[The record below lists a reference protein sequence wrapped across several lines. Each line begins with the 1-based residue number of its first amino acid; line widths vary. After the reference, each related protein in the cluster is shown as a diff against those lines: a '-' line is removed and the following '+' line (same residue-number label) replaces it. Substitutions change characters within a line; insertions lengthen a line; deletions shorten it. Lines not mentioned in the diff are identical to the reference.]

1 MKDSEKRVPQEKVLH
16 EHRSG
21 APHFTAD
28 QGGVVRHYCTSTPPQ
43 GEVVGA
49 VLRPGETVEL
59 RIPLPGLRPSRSSP
73 RASGPAQVASDA
85 YRSGWDAID
94 WTQTGRGEGKPS

>member
-1 MKDSEKRVPQEKVLH
+1 VKDSEKKIPQEKVLR

-28 QGGVVRHYCTSTPPQ
+28 QGGVVRHYCTNTPPQ

-49 VLRPGETVEL
+49 VLRPGDSVTVQ
-59 RIPLPGLRPSRSSP
+59 IPLPGVGAPSSP
-73 RASGPAQVASDA
+73 TRTSTGPAQVASDA
-85 YRSGWDAID
+85 YRSGWVAID
-94 WTQTGRGEGKPS
+94 WTRNGQGKPS